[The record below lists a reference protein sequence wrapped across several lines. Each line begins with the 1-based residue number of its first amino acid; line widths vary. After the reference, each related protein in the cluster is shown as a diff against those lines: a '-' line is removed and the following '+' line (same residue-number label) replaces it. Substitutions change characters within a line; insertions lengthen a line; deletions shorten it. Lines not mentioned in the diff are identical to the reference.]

1 MEQTLSLSPPIAMA
15 YQAHQ
20 IHFVLFPLMAQGHM
34 IPMMD
39 VARLLAQQGVII
51 TVITTPHNATR
62 FKTIL
67 ARAVDSGLQ
76 INVIQLDFPSEEAGL
91 PEGCENIDMLPSPDL
106 IFNFFTATSM
116 LQQPVEKLF
125 EKLTPRPRCIIS
137 DMTLPWTVN
146 LASKFHIPRISF
158 HGTCCFCLFCL
169 RSLHISKLLESIS
182 SETEYFVVPG
192 LPDQIEIKVTKAQLP
207 GALVTSLKD
216 FNVQMMEA
224 EMASY
229 GIVMNTF
236 EELEPWYI
244 KEYKKAR
251 MDKVWCVGPVSLCN
265 RNDLDKAQR
274 GNKASIDEHQCM
286 KWLDSREPNSVVY
299 ACLGSLCNLISSQL
313 IELGLALEASKRPFI
328 WVIKGGDKLQEL
340 ENWIAE
346 DQFEERIKG
355 RGLIIRGWAPQV
367 LILSHPTIGGFLT
380 HCGWNS
386 TLEGICAGIQML
398 TWPLFADQ
406 FLNEKLVVQVL
417 KIGFRIGVE
426 DPLKWG
432 EEEEIGVLAKKED
445 IKMAIDRL
453 MDEGEEREA
462 RQKRAKELSQMAKGA
477 LEEGGSSDVN
487 IKLLI
492 QHIMEQAS
500 GGNPN

>member
-1 MEQTLSLSPPIAMA
+1 
-15 YQAHQ
+15 
-20 IHFVLFPLMAQGHM
+20 
-34 IPMMD
+34 
-39 VARLLAQQGVII
+39 
-51 TVITTPHNATR
+51 
-62 FKTIL
+62 
-67 ARAVDSGLQ
+67 
-76 INVIQLDFPSEEAGL
+76 
-91 PEGCENIDMLPSPDL
+91 
-106 IFNFFTATSM
+106 
-116 LQQPVEKLF
+116 
-125 EKLTPRPRCIIS
+125 
-137 DMTLPWTVN
+137 
-146 LASKFHIPRISF
+146 
-158 HGTCCFCLFCL
+158 
-169 RSLHISKLLESIS
+169 
-182 SETEYFVVPG
+182 
-192 LPDQIEIKVTKAQLP
+192 
-207 GALVTSLKD
+207 
-216 FNVQMMEA
+216 MMEA
-224 EMASY
+224 EVASY
-229 GIVMNTF
+229 GIIMNTF

-265 RNDLDKAQR
+265 KNDLDKAQR
-274 GNKASIDEHQCM
+274 GNKASIDEHQCL

-340 ENWIAE
+340 ENWMAE

-367 LILSHPTIGGFLT
+367 LILSHPAIGGFLT

-406 FLNEKLVVQVL
+406 FLNEKFVVQVL
-417 KIGFRIGVE
+417 KIGYRIGVE

-432 EEEEIGVLAKKED
+432 DEEKIGVLAKKED

-462 RQKRAKELSQMAKGA
+462 RQKRAKELSQMAKEA
-477 LEEGGSSDVN
+477 VEEGGSSDLN

-492 QHIMEQAS
+492 QDILEQAS